1 MIFSARTLIS
11 MMAGMLSRSVSDGFR
26 RRSSDGRSGR
36 LASEGGSSLSRGRS
50 YRDALAMDAIVRPL
64 RAIGPNGER
73 ESEKREGKR
82 REGGGEED
90 PLRLNLSPGTSCC

>member
-11 MMAGMLSRSVSDGFR
+11 MLAGMLSRSVSDGFR
-26 RRSSDGRSGR
+26 RQNSDERSGR
-36 LASEGGSSLSRGRS
+36 LASERGSSLSRGRS

-73 ESEKREGKR
+73 VRKERERGR
-82 REGGGEED
+82 REVERRIHSD
-90 PLRLNLSPGTSCC
+90 LI